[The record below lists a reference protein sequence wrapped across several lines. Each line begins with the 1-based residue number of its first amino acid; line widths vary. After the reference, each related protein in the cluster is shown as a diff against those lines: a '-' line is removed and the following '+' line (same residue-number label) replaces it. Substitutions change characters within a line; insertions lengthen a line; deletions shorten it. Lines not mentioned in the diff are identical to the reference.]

1 MDGDTRETIRAVAL
15 ELFSN
20 KGFEQTSLREIAER
34 VGLTKASLY
43 YHYSSKQSLLLAVVE
58 PVITGWRAIVDE
70 TATLDHD
77 PESVRMVVDRCLEVF
92 LRNRSVAGIFQRDA
106 AGVAVVLGTLWD
118 DMVGLGKRLVAWLAG
133 PSPTAEQRL
142 RAIAAMEVLGAVLT
156 STTYQDDG
164 VFTEDEVRVVLSQA
178 AMDVLR
184 LAAEPATSGMRKLG

>member
-15 ELFSN
+15 ELFSD

-43 YHYSSKQSLLLAVVE
+43 YHYSSKQALLLAVVE
-58 PVITGWRAIVDE
+58 PVLTGWRLIADD
-70 TATLDHD
+70 TARLEHTPDT
-77 PESVRMVVDRCLEVF
+77 VRQVVDRALDVF

-118 DMVGLGKRLVAWLAG
+118 DMIDLGRRLVEWLAG
-133 PSPTAEQRL
+133 PSPTTADRL
-142 RAIAAMEVLGAVLT
+142 RAVAAMEVLGAVLS
-156 STTYQDDG
+156 STTYQG
-164 VFTEDEVRVVLSQA
+164 AEEFAEDEMRAVLSQA

-184 LAAEPATSGMRKLG
+184 LPAEPAASGMRKSE

>member
-43 YHYSSKQSLLLAVVE
+43 YHYSSKQALLLAVVD
-58 PVITGWRAIVDE
+58 PVIAGWRTIVDD
-70 TATLDHD
+70 TARLERTPDT
-77 PESVRMVVDRCLEVF
+77 VRHVVDRCLEVF
-92 LRNRSVAGIFQRDA
+92 IGNRSVTGIFQRDA

-118 DMVGLGKRLVAWLAG
+118 DMVDLGKRLVAWLAG
-133 PSPTAEQRL
+133 PSPTAEHRL
-142 RAIAAMEVLGAVLT
+142 RAIAAMEVLGAVL
-156 STTYQDDG
+156 SAATYQDVDG
-164 VFTEDEVRVVLSQA
+164 FTEDELRTVLSQA

-184 LAAEPATSGMRKLG
+184 LEAEPATSGMRKLG

>member
-15 ELFSN
+15 ELFST

-43 YHYSSKQSLLLAVVE
+43 YHYPSKQALLLAVVA
-58 PVITGWRAIVDE
+58 PVITGWRSIVDD
-70 TATLDHD
+70 TARLERSPDD
-77 PESVRMVVDRCLEVF
+77 VRSVVERCLDVF

-106 AGVAVVLGTLWD
+106 AGIAVVLGTLWD
-118 DMVGLGKRLVAWLAG
+118 DVMELGKRLVAWLAG
-133 PSPTAEQRL
+133 PAPTSADRL

-156 STTYQDDG
+156 SATYQDDG
-164 VFTEDEVRVVLSQA
+164 EFTEEEMRSVLSQA

-184 LAAEPATSGMRKLG
+184 LTAEPAGSGVRKSG

>member
-15 ELFSN
+15 ELFSD

-43 YHYSSKQSLLLAVVE
+43 YHYPSKQALLLAVVE
-58 PVITGWRAIVDE
+58 PMITGWRSIVDD
-70 TATLDHD
+70 TAGLEHD
-77 PESVRMVVDRCLEVF
+77 PDAVRGVVERCLDVF

-118 DMVGLGKRLVAWLAG
+118 DVIGLGKRLVAWLAG
-133 PSPTAEQRL
+133 PSPTAEARL

-156 STTYQDDG
+156 SATYQDDG
-164 VFTEDEVRVVLSQA
+164 EFTEDEMRAVLSQA

-184 LAAEPATSGMRKLG
+184 LAAEPSTSGVRKLG

>member
-15 ELFSN
+15 ELFSD

-43 YHYSSKQSLLLAVVE
+43 YHYSSKQALLLAVVE
-58 PVITGWRAIVDE
+58 PVLTGWRLIADD
-70 TATLDHD
+70 TARLEHTPDT
-77 PESVRMVVDRCLEVF
+77 VRQVVDRALDVF

-118 DMVGLGKRLVAWLAG
+118 DMIDLGRRLVEWLAG
-133 PSPTAEQRL
+133 PSPTTADRL
-142 RAIAAMEVLGAVLT
+142 RAVAAMEVLGAVLS
-156 STTYQDDG
+156 STTYQG
-164 VFTEDEVRVVLSQA
+164 AEEFAEDEMRAVLSQA

-184 LAAEPATSGMRKLG
+184 LPAEPAAFGMRKSE